1 MLEIKKFVE
10 PANLLNEAK
19 EFLYKNEAQNCLI
32 FSILKKIT
40 VNKNF
45 YGAVDPLLYTLKED
59 DEIIGVAIQTP
70 PYNLLLSYP
79 FTEKFTKDFV
89 AHLDSKYI
97 ELPGVL
103 APKEAAHIFADF
115 WANRKSLKIKTGM
128 KQRVHF
134 LDKVNIET
142 IGPESRLFRVA
153 TNSDFDT
160 VAKWFYEFMIEAVPD
175 FPETIGEFDE
185 FIQKK
190 TDYLNGVINEGNV
203 FLLEDNSSAV
213 SMAFSHGETFNGRM
227 IGYVYTP
234 KDIRGKGYGTNVV
247 ARLSQNILDRGYT
260 NCQLF
265 TDLANPTSNS
275 IYEKIGYD
283 AVVYVDLLQ
292 FE

>member
-19 EFLYKNEAQNCLI
+19 EFLYKNEAQNCLL
-32 FSILKKIT
+32 FSLLKKIT
-40 VNKNF
+40 VNKNL
-45 YGAVDPLLYTLKED
+45 YGDEDPLLYLLKED

-89 AHLDSKYI
+89 AHLDSKYV

-103 APKEAAHIFADF
+103 APKEAAHKFAEF
-115 WANRKSLKIKTGM
+115 WAKRKNLKIKTGM
-128 KQRVHF
+128 KQRIHF
-134 LDKVNIET
+134 LNKVNSET
-142 IGPESRLFRVA
+142 LSPESRSFRAA
-153 TNSDFDT
+153 TNSDFDI
-160 VAKWFYEFMIEAVPD
+160 VARWFYEFMIEAVPD
-175 FPETIGEFDE
+175 FPETIGEFEE
-185 FIQKK
+185 FIKKK
-190 TDYLNGVINEGNV
+190 TDYLNGVIDEGNV
-203 FLLEDNSSAV
+203 FILEDDSNAV

-234 KDIRGKGYGTNVV
+234 QALRGKGYGTSVV
-247 ARLSQNILDRGYT
+247 ARLSQNILERGYT

-275 IYEKIGYD
+275 IYKKIGYQ
-283 AVVYVDLLQ
+283 AVVDVDLLQ